1 MENEVLKRIHAKL
14 DVILFFTK
22 HKPTAM
28 HFYRLRKRLIE
39 GKKLTKKMN
48 ENLEWIKRDAE
59 KEIKDYN
66 QMLMERA
73 NRG

>member
-1 MENEVLKRIHAKL
+1 MNPEVLKRVHAKL
-14 DVILFFTK
+14 DVILFFTT

-28 HFYRLRKRLIE
+28 HFYRLKKRLVE

-48 ENLEWIKRDAE
+48 ENLAWIKRDVE
-59 KEIKDYN
+59 KYN
-66 QMLMERA
+66 QMLLERT